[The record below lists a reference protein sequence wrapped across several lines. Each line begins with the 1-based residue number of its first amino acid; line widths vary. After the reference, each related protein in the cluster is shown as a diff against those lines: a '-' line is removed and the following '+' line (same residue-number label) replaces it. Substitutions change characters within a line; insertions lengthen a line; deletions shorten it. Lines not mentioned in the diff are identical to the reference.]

1 MQAVADGNAD
11 GNADRNEVQQQWSSI
26 VNLTKAAL
34 LASRFGFPGTC
45 HPDIKGLRQQR
56 HVDAFDKT
64 TTRLQVGARMP
75 YCDNNSCRCAEE
87 RQPCPISVCTAG
99 KLVEQ
104 LDSPSPS
111 LHFHH
116 AL

>member
-1 MQAVADGNAD
+1 MQAVADGNVD
-11 GNADRNEVQQQWSSI
+11 GNADRNEVQQ
-26 VNLTKAAL
+26 
-34 LASRFGFPGTC
+34 LASWLAEFGFPGTC
-45 HPDIKGLRQQR
+45 HPDIKGLRQQH